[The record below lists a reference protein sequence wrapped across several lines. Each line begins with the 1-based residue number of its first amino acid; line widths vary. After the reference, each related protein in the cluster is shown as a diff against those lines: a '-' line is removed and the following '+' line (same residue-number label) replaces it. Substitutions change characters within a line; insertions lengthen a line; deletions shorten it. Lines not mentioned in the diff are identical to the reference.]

1 MFFLCGLIAVL
12 TIAVLWLT
20 RVNSEGV
27 ARVCGSVNRA
37 TQGVG
42 SGERSLWSGLPGFE
56 GNAGNRS
63 SRKATAVAVAPLSAV
78 AASAQSAVVRVEAG
92 ERAVDCRANELGV
105 FERVRVEPGETVPI
119 AVAWPNAMPGE
130 RVVAVVE
137 DGGQMEGGER
147 VKVLVLDERRMGRFE
162 FTTALEPGLYRVT
175 LRRVGET
182 KTVELWVGAELPLVK
197 H

>member
-1 MFFLCGLIAVL
+1 M
-12 TIAVLWLT
+12 
-20 RVNSEGV
+20 
-27 ARVCGSVNRA
+27 
-37 TQGVG
+37 
-42 SGERSLWSGLPGFE
+42 
-56 GNAGNRS
+56 
-63 SRKATAVAVAPLSAV
+63 
-78 AASAQSAVVRVEAG
+78 
-92 ERAVDCRANELGV
+92 